1 MPFTFAHPAAVL
13 WGARWHQS
21 GLPFSAFVIGS
32 MSPDFEYFLRLRL
45 LSFYSHSMV
54 GILTFCLPI
63 GLVIYLL
70 HRWVIAPALYRNLP
84 GMVRE
89 RLVNTPPI
97 HNRLLH
103 ALLVSAAI
111 MIGAATH
118 ILWDEFTHGHGYFV
132 MGSTTLESKVLGVPV
147 YKFLQHGS
155 TLLGFGIM
163 ALWFHRQPRVGAAAT
178 DDNDRGYWPALAL
191 AWCATMV
198 GLHQIRPDFAL
209 GTLIVQGIVAL
220 FTGLLVAGTLFRG
233 RTPDSADGSRSD

>member
-45 LSFYSHSMV
+45 LSFYSHSTV
-54 GILTFCLPI
+54 GIVIFCLPV
-63 GLVIYLL
+63 GLVVYVL

-84 GMVRE
+84 CAVRE
-89 RLVNTPPI
+89 RLVESLP
-97 HNRLLH
+97 RR
-103 ALLVSAAI
+103 ALLISAAI

-118 ILWDEFTHGHGYFV
+118 ILWDGFTHGHGYFV
-132 MGSTTLESKVLGVPV
+132 TGSATLESKVMGLPV

-155 TLLGFGIM
+155 TFLGFGIM
-163 ALWFHRQPRVGAAAT
+163 AFWCYRQPRVRSTAA
-178 DDNDRGYWPALAL
+178 DDKNGGYWPSLAL
-191 AWCATMV
+191 AWCVAMI

-209 GTLIVQGIVAL
+209 GSLIVQGIVAL
-220 FTGLLVAGTLFRG
+220 FVALLAAGALFRG
-233 RTPDSADGSRSD
+233 RASAPARDTHAD

>member
-13 WGARWHQS
+13 WGARWHQT

-54 GILTFCLPI
+54 GILTFCLPV
-63 GLVIYLL
+63 GLMVYGL

-84 GMVRE
+84 CAVRE
-89 RLVNTPPI
+89 RITESPCNGV
-97 HNRLLH
+97 LLRRV
-103 ALLVSAAI
+103 LQISIAI

-118 ILWDEFTHGHGYFV
+118 ILWDGFSHGNGYFV
-132 MGSTTLESKVLGVPV
+132 LGSGALVSKVMGVPV

-163 ALWFHRQPRVGAAAT
+163 ILWFHRQPRARAFCT
-178 DDNDRGYWPALAL
+178 NDHDRWYWPAFAVTWCLA
-191 AWCATMV
+191 MV
-198 GLHQIRPDFAL
+198 GLHQIQSDIAL
-209 GTLIVQGIVAL
+209 GALIVQGIVAL
-220 FTGLLVAGTLFRG
+220 FIALLVVGILFRG
-233 RTPDSADGSRSD
+233 GAGAPADGCRPE